1 MELQAVTGQLYI
13 LNGAIQQEPSVPGI
27 LAQTAPARPERG
39 RENDFLFVH
48 VTLSG
53 PPQDEDPLLH
63 DIVESI
69 GSRFYS
75 TSGSVTAA
83 LRQAITETNR
93 RLLDYNLSGAKQIRE
108 GALTCAVQRG
118 EELFVAQVGEAFAL
132 VGHIFGIERLP
143 VASQSQPTPFGR
155 TASVDIRYYHNWL
168 QNGDMLLLADPR
180 LSHVPMDRFNSIL
193 VDGDVEEGLTEL
205 AGLIGSDTSR
215 VVLVEFTDEAPDYV
229 PDALPAS
236 SMQTSRRK
244 LSPPTSQ
251 PHRGGVLP
259 ARVSYRAKA
268 KTQFAQVDVE
278 VVETSARKASSGAAK
293 GLSKVTAW
301 LAELLMR
308 LRPPQKESTELN
320 GWAMPMFLA
329 VGIPLTVAAVVAG
342 VYFQRGSVVEI
353 SDLRSTMRENL
364 YLARQSGDDLQVQ
377 INYYNEVLQLAAEAE
392 EYRPGDEE
400 VSNIRKDALGD
411 LDAMEGVAR
420 LYANAVYVY
429 PEGAELSE
437 VALGDPLNG
446 ELFTL
451 DSGHSQVNLHQTG
464 ENYLSIDD
472 SSPEVILAQNQGVGS
487 HISTEIIDI
496 MWRPRGSDVSR
507 DGLAML
513 DKAGIVFSYYPNL
526 SDTRAVPLGYAI
538 EWQNPTSIATYFE
551 RLYILDDEAGEI
563 WRYLPDGDGF
573 ILQEEDRSVQFE
585 EDIDVAH
592 VIDLDIHSEDGSVL
606 LLYDDGR
613 IRRYVNQRM
622 LWDEKSLYDSG
633 MTTRLV
639 SPIAA
644 KVVGQGLGSSIYILD
659 PGSDRLIQISL
670 GGTYLAQY
678 KVEDP
683 DGQEL
688 INRASDF
695 VVASDPHRVFIV
707 TDDTLYLAAQ
717 E

>member
-13 LNGAIQQEPSVPGI
+13 LNGALQQEPYVPGI
-27 LAQTAPARPERG
+27 LAQTAPSKPVRG

-69 GSRFYS
+69 SSRFYS
-75 TSGSVTAA
+75 TPGSVTAA

-108 GALTCAVQRG
+108 GALTCAVQKG

-143 VASQSQPTPFGR
+143 VASQSQPSPFGR

-180 LSHVPMDRFNSIL
+180 LSHIPMDRFHSFL
-193 VDGDVEEGLTEL
+193 VDGDVEEGLNEL

-215 VVLVEFTDEAPDYV
+215 VILVEFTDEAPDYV

-236 SMQTSRRK
+236 SMQISGRK
-244 LSPPTSQ
+244 LSPPTIQ
-251 PHRGGVLP
+251 PHREGVLP
-259 ARVSYRAKA
+259 ARVSYRARA

-293 GLSKVTAW
+293 GLSRITAW

-308 LRPPQKESTELN
+308 LRPPRKQSTELN

-353 SDLRSTMRENL
+353 SDLRNTMRENL
-364 YLARQSGDDLQVQ
+364 YQARQSGDDLQAQ

-400 VSNIRKDALGD
+400 VGKIRKEALAD

-420 LYANAVYVY
+420 LYAEPIHVYS
-429 PEGAELSE
+429 EGTELNK

-451 DSGHSQVNLHQTG
+451 DSGHNQVNLHQTG
-464 ENYLSIDD
+464 ENYQGIDD
-472 SSPEVILAQNQGVGS
+472 SPPEVILAQEQGVGT

-513 DKAGIVFSYYPNL
+513 DSSGIVFSYYPNL

-538 EWQNPTSIATYFE
+538 EWQNPSSIATYFE
-551 RLYILDDEAGEI
+551 RLYILDNEAGKV
-563 WRYLPDGDGF
+563 WRYLPEGDGF

-592 VIDLDIHSEDGSVL
+592 VVDLDIHSEDGSVL
-606 LLYDDGR
+606 LLYGDGR

-622 LWDEKSLYDSG
+622 FWDEKSLYDSG

-644 KVVGQGLGSSIYILD
+644 KIVGQGLGSSIYILD

-695 VVASDPHRVFIV
+695 VVASDPHRIFLVA
-707 TDDTLYLAAQ
+707 DDTLYLAAQ